1 MEIKAGN
8 STDFGVIFTDDRN
21 NIVERVTYGYT
32 VMDGNRT
39 VIDDATNQRANEGTG
54 QFSYTFDSPGLKL
67 LQITVETASGEDL
80 GMFVEAATFNLV
92 VQ

>member
-1 MEIKAGN
+1 
-8 STDFGVIFTDDRN
+8 
-21 NIVERVTYGYT
+21 
-32 VMDGNRT
+32 MDGNRT
-39 VIDDATNQRANEGTG
+39 VIDEFTNQRANEGTG
-54 QFSYTFDSPGLKL
+54 QFSYTFDTPGPKY